1 MHFDA
6 SGIIH
11 AWDNYPIGNFPA
23 FWDWI
28 DAEIRKE
35 NFAISE
41 VAFDEVKNKSPE
53 CSEWLKNK
61 GIRKINLSE
70 KVLLRAN
77 EIKDLLGIVAEA
89 YNPKGVG
96 ENDLLIIATAQ
107 IEIAILITEESRQPS
122 LPQQRSRF
130 KIPAVC
136 ELAAIGVTCK
146 NIREL
151 IGTSG
156 VVFK

>member
-6 SGIIH
+6 SGAIH
-11 AWDNYPIGNFPA
+11 AWDNYPIANFPA

-28 DAEIRKE
+28 DAEIGKD

-53 CSEWLKNK
+53 CAEWLKIK
-61 GIRKINLSE
+61 SVRKINLSE
-70 KVLLRAN
+70 TILLRAN

-96 ENDLLIIATAQ
+96 ENDLLIIATA
-107 IEIAILITEESRQPS
+107 EVEGAILITEESRQPA
-122 LPQQRSRF
+122 LPIQRSKF

-136 ELAAIGVTCK
+136 ELDEIGVSCK

-151 IGTSG
+151 IATSG